1 MLILSGTSW
10 NTHIF
15 SCEDSDS
22 WSIRKPHIPDNRFL
36 DEPSVTHKGMPS
48 AIPMVAQI
56 INNSFM
62 SDNTSNKDVINLDYF
77 SRNKTECLKGL
88 LAILVLVHHI
98 YQKAHLFEEY
108 PFIDYL
114 LKYLGYYCVS
124 GFFFIS
130 GYGLYSSL
138 KRNRGG
144 IYVNIRRKESYRY
157 SSSMRC

>member
-1 MLILSGTSW
+1 MEKCYKNNNRIANNNLSLEIFILRVLILSGTSW

-36 DEPSVTHKGMPS
+36 DEPSVTHKGMLS

-77 SRNKTECLKGL
+77 S
-88 LAILVLVHHI
+88 
-98 YQKAHLFEEY
+98 
-108 PFIDYL
+108 
-114 LKYLGYYCVS
+114 
-124 GFFFIS
+124 
-130 GYGLYSSL
+130 
-138 KRNRGG
+138 
-144 IYVNIRRKESYRY
+144 
-157 SSSMRC
+157 